1 MRKFMLAAGLAV
13 LLSGCGDDGIYGN
26 YVNQQYGVR
35 LDVQKDVIKFRNGVF
50 TVKSWDESQKP
61 VYIART
67 QNKDLG
73 SWTFKIEKVKG
84 GVVYQGAVLR
94 KIRGLGNGKQYHSM
108 SLLSK
113 RKSER
118 GSRMHG
124 MSSNYIIRCSSGLV
138 CFF

>member
-1 MRKFMLAAGLAV
+1 MRKFMLVAGLAV
-13 LLSGCGDDGIYGN
+13 LLSGCGDDGIYGC

-84 GVVYQGAVLR
+84 GVVYQGAVF
-94 KIRGLGNGKQYHSM
+94 KKD
-108 SLLSK
+108 
-113 RKSER
+113 
-118 GSRMHG
+118 
-124 MSSNYIIRCSSGLV
+124 
-138 CFF
+138 

>member
-1 MRKFMLAAGLAV
+1 MRKFMLVAGLAV
-13 LLSGCGDDGIYGN
+13 LLSGCGDDGIYGS

-84 GVVYQGAVLR
+84 GVVYQGAVF
-94 KIRGLGNGKQYHSM
+94 KKD
-108 SLLSK
+108 
-113 RKSER
+113 
-118 GSRMHG
+118 
-124 MSSNYIIRCSSGLV
+124 
-138 CFF
+138 

>member
-13 LLSGCGDDGIYGN
+13 LLSGCGDDGIYGS

-84 GVVYQGAVLR
+84 GVVYQGAVF
-94 KIRGLGNGKQYHSM
+94 KKD
-108 SLLSK
+108 
-113 RKSER
+113 
-118 GSRMHG
+118 
-124 MSSNYIIRCSSGLV
+124 
-138 CFF
+138 